1 MLWFACWWVLSAAL
15 LIVAAGPLL
24 LLILNKIRLVLRFIA
39 VDTVNTFCGDLLSCD
54 LSSFV
59 LSCDVEDGVE
69 IKIGDWL
76 PEDLL
81 PHVLIFETVQ
91 KSVTEKAI
99 KELIDLEWERKFL
112 LKTT

>member
-1 MLWFACWWVLSAAL
+1 MTAAL

-24 LLILNKIRLVLRFIA
+24 LFILNKIGLVLRFIA
-39 VDTVNTFCGDLLSCD
+39 IDAINTFCGDLLSCD

-69 IKIGDWL
+69 IKRRDWL
-76 PEDLL
+76 SEDLL
-81 PHVLIFETVQ
+81 PHVLIFKTVQ

-99 KELIDLEWERKFL
+99 KELIDLERKRKFL